1 MPKFNLDL
9 LEDVEI
15 DDIDAS
21 DYRNIYGIITSAY
34 YKGKQMTDD
43 QIDKLNDQVVYDTD
57 SASWFY
63 DKLWWTVH

>member
-1 MPKFNLDL
+1 MPKFKLDL

-15 DDIDAS
+15 DHIDAS
-21 DYRNIYGIITSAY
+21 DYRNINGIITNAY

-43 QIDKLNDQVVYDTD
+43 QIDKLNDQVIYDTD
-57 SASWFY
+57 SADWFY